1 MKYFV
6 SYGSIVGNKDNV
18 KREKLRLQAYNLT
31 IHFLNRG
38 KETQNYIYERFA
50 YLKDYFESSE
60 FCKIYFLSP
69 FIINQS
75 QLVQDLVKF
84 IISSGET
91 NQFNKIIDQIKS
103 EVDLIK
109 PSRTFQS
116 VHKIQTHTVDE
127 FLEKYDTKQSPLE
140 EMYLDD
146 DDEYRLLKK
155 IAWDGYKRQ
164 EEKLSILYAQLLYR
178 DVNNRESLDQVISV
192 AEGLY
197 QRFKNNIDLILL
209 LASCYYN
216 QYYQERD
223 KGEKSL
229 QWYKLAANKFNEASA
244 IFMVGLI
251 YFLGM
256 GVTKDIDLALSYW
269 NQAAELND
277 QDAIAC
283 IGIYYLSKGNKEKAK
298 PYLER
303 SAATG
308 DYKSLLL
315 LDTDFD
321 RI

>member
-127 FLEKYDTKQSPLE
+127 FLERYDTKQSPLE

-164 EEKLSILYAQLLYR
+164 DEKLSILYAQLLYR

-192 AEGLY
+192 AEELY

>member
-127 FLEKYDTKQSPLE
+127 FLERYDTKQSPLE

-164 EEKLSILYAQLLYR
+164 DEKLSILYAQLLYR